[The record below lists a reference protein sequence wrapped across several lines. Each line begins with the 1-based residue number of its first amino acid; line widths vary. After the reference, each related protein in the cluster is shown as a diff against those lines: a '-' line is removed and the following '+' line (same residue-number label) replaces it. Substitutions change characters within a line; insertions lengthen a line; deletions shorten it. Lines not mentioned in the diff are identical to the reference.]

1 MQIGIAFPFFL
12 RYNETQ
18 VEAEWQGNGCQVGL
32 GGGCSHTGKNIAC
45 NTKGEAIC
53 QWV

>member
-1 MQIGIAFPFFL
+1 MQIGIAFPFFCVTMKPKWKL
-12 RYNETQ
+12 SGSEMDVKWCSVEVVPTQ
-18 VEAEWQGNGCQVGL
+18 
-32 GGGCSHTGKNIAC
+32 GKNIAC